1 METLVMHEATAWIVE
16 LGHGLRAALASAEL
30 VHLFSAPTLFE
41 LPQAPRYCR
50 HLMVWER
57 EILPVLDLAHWLAG
71 RPAER
76 GGQFIGVVGYQEQP
90 EENPGRAALFMD
102 AIPIRVKVKDEQTC
116 LRTLPA
122 GGTLPAHA
130 FCTRAKPSPC
140 WISRSCS
147 RVRPPSVTESRRQ
160 LITATRT
167 EGWCRTSSAAAGR
180 AGHKRST
187 AVRAEGICHAMQG
200 QRDGNAND

>member
-1 METLVMHEATAWIVE
+1 MHEATAWIVE

-102 AIPIRVKVKDEQTC
+102 AIPIRVKVKDEQAC
-116 LRTLPA
+116 DLPSHPSGWRHIA
-122 GGTLPAHA
+122 CSCFLHESQAVPVLDLP
-130 FCTRAKPSPC
+130 F
-140 WISRSCS
+140 
-147 RVRPPSVTESRRQ
+147 
-160 LITATRT
+160 LF
-167 EGWCRTSSAAAGR
+167 SSAAALGDRIEAAAYHGHADRGLVSDELSCRR
-180 AGHKRST
+180 ARG
-187 AVRAEGICHAMQG
+187 A
-200 QRDGNAND
+200 

>member
-1 METLVMHEATAWIVE
+1 MHEATAWIVE

-30 VHLFSAPTLFE
+30 VHLLPVPTLFE
-41 LPQAPRYCR
+41 LPQAPPYCR

-71 RPAER
+71 SPAAR
-76 GGQFIGVVGYQEQP
+76 GGQFIGVVGYQEQS

-102 AIPIRVKVKDEQTC
+102 AIPIRVKVKDEQAC
-116 LRTLPA
+116 DLPPHPSGWRYIA
-122 GGTLPAHA
+122 CACFLHESQAVPVLDLPFLFSSAAALGDRIEAAAYHG
-130 FCTRAKPSPC
+130 
-140 WISRSCS
+140 WG
-147 RVRPPSVTESRRQ
+147 
-160 LITATRT
+160 T

-180 AGHKRST
+180 TGHKRST

-200 QRDGNAND
+200 QRDDNAND